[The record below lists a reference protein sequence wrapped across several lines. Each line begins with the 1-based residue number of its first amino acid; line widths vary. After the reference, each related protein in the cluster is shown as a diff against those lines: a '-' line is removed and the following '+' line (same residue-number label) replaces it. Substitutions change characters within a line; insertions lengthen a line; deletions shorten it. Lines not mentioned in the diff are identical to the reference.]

1 MASARPWIKA
11 AAALVVLLRGIIPAA
26 AGAWTEDVDQGQF
39 IATVTGAAADRGFD
53 AAGTAQPSPSHRLLL
68 QTYTAYGWREGITV
82 FATTESVYAR
92 VGAVTAFDNGVDAG
106 ARLRLWYGDSDI
118 VSAEVSART
127 AGAYNYSV
135 SNGGDH
141 ASSALGARL
150 LYGHGFALDGMNG
163 FVDVQLGQRWIT
175 APRPSEAGLDLTAG
189 LWLDPDWMAMIQSF
203 NLMSEGRPRAPYVS
217 FRQHKIELSAVW
229 RLSQAWSVQAGGF
242 FSPRGRNALNEQGL
256 LLAAWTRF

>member
-1 MASARPWIKA
+1 MASARSWNKT
-11 AAALVVLLRGIIPAA
+11 AAALGLWLLGMGPAS
-26 AGAWTEDVDQGQF
+26 AGAWTEAVDQGQF
-39 IATVTGAAADRGFD
+39 IATFTGAAADRGFD
-53 AAGTAQPSPSHRLLL
+53 ATGAAQPSPSHRLLL

-106 ARLRLWYGDSDI
+106 ARLRLWHDDSDVLSGEI
-118 VSAEVSART
+118 SART

-141 ASSALGARL
+141 ASSALGLKL
-150 LYGHGFALDGMNG
+150 LYGHGFAWEGMNG
-163 FVDVQLGQRWIT
+163 FVDAQLGQRWIT

-189 LWLDPDWMAMIQSF
+189 LWLDPDWMVMVQSF
-203 NLMSEGRPRAPYVS
+203 NLMSEGRARAPYVS
-217 FRQHKIELSAVW
+217 FRQHKIEVSAVW
-229 RLSQAWSVQAGGF
+229 RLSAAWSVQAGGF

-256 LLAAWTRF
+256 LVAAWTRF

>member
-1 MASARPWIKA
+1 MASARSWNKA
-11 AAALVVLLRGIIPAA
+11 AAALALCLSASSPAG
-26 AGAWTEDVDQGQF
+26 AGAWTEALDQGQF
-39 IATVTGAAADRGFD
+39 IATVTAAAADRGFD
-53 AAGTAQPSPSHRLLL
+53 AAGAAQPSPSRRLLL
-68 QTYTAYGWREGITV
+68 QTYTAYGWREGVTV

-92 VGAVTAFDNGVDAG
+92 VGTVTAFDNGVDG
-106 ARLRLWYGDSDI
+106 GVRLRLWQDDSNV
-118 VSAEVSART
+118 VSGEVSVRT

-141 ASSALGARL
+141 ASSALGLRL
-150 LYGHGFALDGMNG
+150 LYGHGFAWDGMNG
-163 FVDVQLGQRWIT
+163 FVDVQLDQRWIT

-189 LWLDPDWMAMIQSF
+189 LWLDSDWMAMAQSF
-203 NLMSEGRPRAPYVS
+203 NLMSEGRPRPPYVS

-229 RLSQAWSVQAGGF
+229 RLSPAWSLQGGGF